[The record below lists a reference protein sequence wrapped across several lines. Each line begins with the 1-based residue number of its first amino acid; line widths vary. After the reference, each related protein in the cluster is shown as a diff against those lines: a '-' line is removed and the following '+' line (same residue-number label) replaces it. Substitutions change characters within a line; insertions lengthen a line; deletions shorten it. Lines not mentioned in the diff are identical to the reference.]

1 MQKRRVFWL
10 TKTGNSSVNIA
21 DPYDCQYVNF
31 TREKML
37 ELAKQLVGQGLIKLE
52 GDQATAS
59 DWLMQQEPA
68 MMAAMQKGVD
78 AGRAANKITA

>member
-1 MQKRRVFWL
+1 
-10 TKTGNSSVNIA
+10 
-21 DPYDCQYVNF
+21 
-31 TREKML
+31 
-37 ELAKQLVGQGLIKLE
+37 LIKLE

-68 MMAAMQKGVD
+68 MVAVMQKGVD